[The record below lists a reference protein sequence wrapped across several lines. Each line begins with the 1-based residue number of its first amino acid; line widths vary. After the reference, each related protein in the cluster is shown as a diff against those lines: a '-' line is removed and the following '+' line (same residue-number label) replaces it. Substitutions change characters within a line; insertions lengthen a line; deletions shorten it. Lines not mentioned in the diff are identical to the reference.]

1 MCKAKD
7 EGPRC
12 SNGGRIRYERADRYQ
27 AKVKAKADAE
37 MARRG
42 ELSPHT
48 QWQVENA
55 ERRMYQA
62 SVVRNATPAGWKQLE
77 AERDIE
83 ERRLVNIKKKGTA
96 PGTPGRTKRI
106 SCERKIARLNQ
117 LIEKGQRDREIMRK
131 NKAILE
137 PGEKKAIRDKMIAQ
151 GAEINSRAQ
160 RASAKTAAQ
169 QKDLSQDKPLE
180 LKSWTRDD
188 VSDLAPH
195 WVEDRTRTGWKANP
209 APRSK
214 TKGERFAPTESNA
227 LRMNTPDGM
236 VSEVRVD
243 VHSIK
248 TAAGKYAIEVRRASS
263 STNLQ
268 SSPYDTTG
276 GKLGSILGSGK
287 GQMARSVVVET
298 KEFNTQ
304 AEATSFAKKV
314 KASQSQRMAVDLAV
328 ESREALVRWAA
339 KGGGTEGLM
348 KQRQAGRHLY
358 SEPFLTQV

>member
-12 SNGGRIRYERADRYQ
+12 SNGGRVRYDRAVRYQSKIQ
-27 AKVKAKADAE
+27 AKVDAE
-37 MARRG
+37 MERRG

-48 QWQVENA
+48 QWQAENA

-62 SVVRNATPAGWKQLE
+62 AVVRNATPAGWGQLE

-106 SCERKIARLNQ
+106 ASERKLARLNN
-117 LIEKGQRDREIMRK
+117 LIEKGKRDREIMRM

-137 PGEKKAIRDKMIAQ
+137 PGEKRDIRDKMMAQ
-151 GAEINSRAQ
+151 GAEINVRAQ
-160 RASAKTAAQ
+160 RATAKTAAN
-169 QKDLSQDKPLE
+169 QKDASKDKPLE
-180 LKSWTRDD
+180 LKSWSRED
-188 VSDLAPH
+188 VSELAPH
-195 WVEDRTRTGWKANP
+195 WVEDRTRTGWTANP

-243 VHSIK
+243 IHSVK
-248 TAAGKYAIEVRRASS
+248 TAGGKYVIEVRRASS
-263 STNLQ
+263 ATNLQ

-287 GQMARSVVVET
+287 GQMSRSVVVES
-298 KEFNTQ
+298 KEFDSQ
-304 AEATSFAKKV
+304 ASATAFAKKV
-314 KASQSQRMAVDLAV
+314 KASQSQRMAADLAV
-328 ESREALVRWAA
+328 ESRDALVRWAA
-339 KGGGTEGLM
+339 KGGGQESLM

-358 SEPFLTQV
+358 SEPFLTRV